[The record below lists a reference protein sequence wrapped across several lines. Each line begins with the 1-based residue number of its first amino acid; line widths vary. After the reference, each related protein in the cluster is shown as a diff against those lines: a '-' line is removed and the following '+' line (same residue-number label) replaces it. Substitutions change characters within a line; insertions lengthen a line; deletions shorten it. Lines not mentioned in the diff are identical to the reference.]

1 MSPCRR
7 TLVARLSCLA
17 VGLSLTAVGC
27 RAPDPMHVHLKRKYE
42 PEGYEIADLM
52 DRYEAVV
59 DSKWQLD
66 PVAEHPEA
74 TVCVSQVKG
83 DIPLHYFKRHHRV
96 ICVLSGK
103 GIAKVGGT
111 NYRVSPGATFIVP
124 KGARYSYTNEGAGK
138 YFAIC
143 TFCPQY
149 SGKDIKYV
157 KPGKK

>member
-1 MSPCRR
+1 MSRSHR
-7 TLVARLSCLA
+7 ALVTRLLCLA
-17 VGLSLTAVGC
+17 VGLSFAATGC
-27 RAPDPMHVHLKRKYE
+27 RAPDPMRVHLKRRYE

-52 DRYEAVV
+52 DSHKAVV

-66 PVAEHPEA
+66 PLADHADA

-83 DIPLHYFKRHHRV
+83 NIPLHYFKRHDRV
-96 ICVLSGK
+96 ICVLNGK

-124 KGARYSYTNEGAGK
+124 KGARYSFTNEGAAR

-149 SGKDIKYV
+149 SGKDIKFV
-157 KPGKK
+157 RRGKK